1 MMKQLVLGVGLA
13 TALACTAPAAFAQN
27 TTGQK
32 FLKEAMEGSLAE
44 IQMGKLAQEKG
55 NSPGVRDFGKTL
67 VDDHTKAEQKAQDAA
82 RSAGL
87 QPVGEPN
94 KKQRDMYQ
102 KMSQKSGAAFDR
114 AFIKDMVS
122 DHKKDVKEHEKHA
135 KDSNRAVADYVNAV
149 LPDLRKH
156 LQMAESLQKS
166 ETTGSR

>member
-1 MMKQLVLGVGLA
+1 MKCSRRKRTKGEGRRPEVGNPGNPPVVLIVSPTRGEKRREVIMMKQLVLGVGLA

-122 DHKKDVKEHEKHA
+122 DHKK
-135 KDSNRAVADYVNAV
+135 
-149 LPDLRKH
+149 
-156 LQMAESLQKS
+156 
-166 ETTGSR
+166 